1 MLNDCSCVFIVYK
14 NVDMLL
20 AIGGARSTMD
30 MEAAQNIPINGL
42 SAVRVMVGRSGVTS
56 GMKILI

>member
-1 MLNDCSCVFIVYK
+1 M
-14 NVDMLL
+14 
-20 AIGGARSTMD
+20 MD
-30 MEAAQNIPINGL
+30 MEAAQNILINGL